1 VNAQPS
7 AQREV
12 LALYDAALP
21 QVYGYLLHR
30 CGSVPLAEDL
40 TTDTFVAAL
49 ETRNDI
55 TVGWLIRV
63 ARNKLVDHWR
73 RVAREDRGLHVLAA
87 LPEGIEDPWE
97 EQLDALRARAVLGQ
111 LSPVHQAAL
120 TLRYTDDLPVAEV
133 AHLLDRTLH
142 ATEALLVRARAAF
155 RREYGER

>member
-1 VNAQPS
+1 VSAQPS
-7 AQREV
+7 AQRDV
-12 LALYDAALP
+12 LALYDTALP

-40 TTDTFVAAL
+40 TTETFVAAL
-49 ETRNDI
+49 ETSTEI

-73 RVAREDRGLHVLAA
+73 RAAREDRGLHALAA
-87 LPEGIEDPWE
+87 LPEETEDPWE
-97 EQLDALRARAVLGQ
+97 QQLDALRAREVLAR

-120 TLRYTDDLPVAEV
+120 TLRYTDDLPVPEV
-133 AHLLDRTLH
+133 AHHLDRTLH

-155 RREYGER
+155 RREYGDR